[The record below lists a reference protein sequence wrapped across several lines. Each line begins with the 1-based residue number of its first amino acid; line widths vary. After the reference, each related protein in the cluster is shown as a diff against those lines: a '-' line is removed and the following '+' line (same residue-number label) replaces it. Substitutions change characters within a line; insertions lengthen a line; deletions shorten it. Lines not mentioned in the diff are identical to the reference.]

1 MFRRLL
7 YFGFGFLL
15 SILLLSLGP
24 NNRLK
29 ETFVAYVNYFDM
41 DKRVMYHLDKGEDTI
56 FSKLAECQIE
66 CYDLDKDNLL
76 SILSFGE
83 INFDKSRRNS
93 KPCQFYVVENQ
104 DSDYFISVE
113 FKYCSQS
120 DIVEVIYINLD
131 LESIKCNC

>member
-66 CYDLDKDNLL
+66 CYNLFL
-76 SILSFGE
+76 IH
-83 INFDKSRRNS
+83 FDRKSNES
-93 KPCQFYVVENQ
+93 
-104 DSDYFISVE
+104 
-113 FKYCSQS
+113 
-120 DIVEVIYINLD
+120 YIQVCLVA
-131 LESIKCNC
+131 